1 MFAKTFRTGGPL
13 SIHDL
18 RRSVEEEEEIEG
30 GGPRHRATSGE
41 IIIESE
47 IKGLS
52 LLCPGGG
59 SKRPR
64 EPERREG
71 SSFYCLHPP
80 SPLVPCILPPST
92 PLRACRAT
100 GRVNRQPNLDVS
112 SRPRLPVGFSSGPRS
127 CLHLYRITRTRLWSG
142 SCVEGPDPLC
152 SPLLHSF
159 TVMAQV
165 RSKVTGA
172 GKVVSLFVSKMKLV
186 RNRK

>member
-1 MFAKTFRTGGPL
+1 M
-13 SIHDL
+13 S
-18 RRSVEEEEEIEG
+18 RRLKVCPYYARVEARKDPES
-30 GGPRHRATSGE
+30 RSGE
-41 IIIESE
+41 RD
-47 IKGLS
+47 
-52 LLCPGGG
+52 PV
-59 SKRPR
+59 
-64 EPERREG
+64 
-71 SSFYCLHPP
+71 FT
-80 SPLVPCILPPST
+80 VCILPPLSS
-92 PLRACRAT
+92 PASSLPPLSSLRACRAT

>member
-1 MFAKTFRTGGPL
+1 MPGWRLEKTPRAGAARGIQFLL
-13 SIHDL
+13 SA
-18 RRSVEEEEEIEG
+18 S
-30 GGPRHRATSGE
+30 
-41 IIIESE
+41 
-47 IKGLS
+47 S
-52 LLCPGGG
+52 LP
-59 SKRPR
+59 SRP
-64 EPERREG
+64 
-71 SSFYCLHPP
+71 LHPP
-80 SPLVPCILPPST
+80 S
-92 PLRACRAT
+92 LRACRAT